1 MKRQKLQA
9 DYEID
14 FEVFGIVSTY
24 KDFKLASNL
33 NDKLHLALTKK
44 KDLRLRFVDH
54 ELVVSNFLYETP
66 TSQIWLIKNRSHEF
80 DGGEG
85 AYFVPE
91 LTEMDYFLRTA
102 GTKEKNWMN
111 ELRSI
116 PGVDYTHFVNL
127 DKLKSKENFIF

>member
-1 MKRQKLQA
+1 MKKQKLQV

-14 FEVFGIVSTY
+14 FEVFGIVSAF
-24 KDFKLASNL
+24 KDFKLAWNL
-33 NDKLHLALTKK
+33 NDKLHLTLTKR

-66 TSQIWLIKNRSHEF
+66 NSQIWLIKNRSQEF

-91 LTEMDYFLRTA
+91 LTEMDYFLRTE
-102 GTKEKNWMN
+102 GIKRKNWVN

-116 PGVDYTHFVNL
+116 PGVDYIHFVNI
-127 DKLKSKENFIF
+127 DQLKSKENFIF

>member
-1 MKRQKLQA
+1 MKKQKLQV

-14 FEVFGIVSTY
+14 FEVFGIVSAF
-24 KDFKLASNL
+24 KDFKLAWNL
-33 NDKLHLALTKK
+33 NDKLHLTLTKR

-66 TSQIWLIKNRSHEF
+66 NSQIWLIKNRSQEF

-91 LTEMDYFLRTA
+91 LTEMDYFLRTE
-102 GTKEKNWMN
+102 GIKEKNWVN

-116 PGVDYTHFVNL
+116 PGVDYIHFVNI
-127 DKLKSKENFIF
+127 DQLKSKENFIF

>member
-1 MKRQKLQA
+1 MKKQKLQV
-9 DYEID
+9 DYDID
-14 FEVFGIVSTY
+14 FEVFGIVSAF
-24 KDFKLASNL
+24 KDFKLAWNL
-33 NDKLHLALTKK
+33 NDKLHLTLTKR

-66 TSQIWLIKNRSHEF
+66 NSQIWLIKNRSQEF

-91 LTEMDYFLRTA
+91 LTEMDYFLRTE
-102 GTKEKNWMN
+102 GIKEKNWVN

-116 PGVDYTHFVNL
+116 PGVDYIHFVNI
-127 DKLKSKENFIF
+127 DQLKSKENFIF